1 MSGKSVKKALDTT
14 KETPITEFYSPEW
27 GRLHR
32 SSYRLTLLHLGN
44 PLNISQIQKL
54 KSFTTVLPT
63 PSQNF
68 LYFFQHAS
76 SLWDHIFSPECP
88 KTIVSQIQT
97 RKHIW
102 RGFFHLFNNW
112 DHTNFSS
119 ISSFPTL
126 PLFRRPLQPAN
137 HSYLHYIH
145 DTMPN
150 YIAIARIWCQ

>member
-68 LYFFQHAS
+68 LYFFRHAS
-76 SLWDHIFSPECP
+76 SL
-88 KTIVSQIQT
+88 
-97 RKHIW
+97 
-102 RGFFHLFNNW
+102 
-112 DHTNFSS
+112 
-119 ISSFPTL
+119 
-126 PLFRRPLQPAN
+126 
-137 HSYLHYIH
+137 
-145 DTMPN
+145 
-150 YIAIARIWCQ
+150 

>member
-1 MSGKSVKKALDTT
+1 MSGKFVKKALDTT

-27 GRLHR
+27 GQLRR

-54 KSFTTVLPT
+54 KSFTKVLPT

-76 SLWDHIFSPECP
+76 SHLSVQRPLFHKSRLESTSD
-88 KTIVSQIQT
+88 VV
-97 RKHIW
+97 
-102 RGFFHLFNNW
+102 FFHLFNNW

-150 YIAIARIWCQ
+150 YIAIARI